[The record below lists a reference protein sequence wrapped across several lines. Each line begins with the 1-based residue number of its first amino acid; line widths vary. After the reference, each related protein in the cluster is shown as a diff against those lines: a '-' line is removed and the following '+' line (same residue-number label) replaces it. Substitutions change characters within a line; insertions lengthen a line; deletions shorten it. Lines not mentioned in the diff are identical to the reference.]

1 MTNLTRA
8 SDELFRRSPDE
19 RCESLHDMTQRCR
32 AKKAASQDKW
42 ESPRNLLTFA
52 DTERLG
58 VKIGTDG
65 YSLNDWSF
73 SQLCRMA
80 GVAKDTVNR
89 LSPKTADQVFQET
102 LNRNGEKPLQVF
114 LEDHV
119 VRSIHGT
126 AYTRLWDLDVVNVLN
141 EFAVDFQP
149 PQKGFN
155 DATGLYVGEQDMFAF
170 LIDPNGWCEINGEAF
185 APGFFVW
192 NSEVGRRS
200 LGCTTF
206 WFQAVCANH
215 ICWDCT
221 EVVDFTRKH
230 TKNVGTGLQ
239 ELRSIIAGLV
249 QKRDERKD
257 GFARV
262 VERAMEEKLGD
273 DAAEVMKVLCKQ
285 GINRGLA
292 LKALEIAKEQGRFTI
307 FSLVDALTKMARDE
321 SFAGDR
327 MEADQKAS
335 SLLSLVEV

>member
-1 MTNLTRA
+1 MDLTRA
-8 SDELFRRSPDE
+8 NEELFKRSPDE
-19 RCESLHDMTQRCR
+19 RCESLHEMTLRCR
-32 AKKAASQDKW
+32 AKKAASTDRW

-52 DTERLG
+52 DADRLG

-102 LNRNGEKPLQVF
+102 LNRNGEKPLQLY

-119 VRSIHGT
+119 IRSIHGT

-155 DATGLYVGEQDMFAF
+155 GATGMYVGEQDMFAF
-170 LIDPNGWCEINGEAF
+170 MIDPNGWCEINGEAF

-200 LGCTTF
+200 LGVQTF
-206 WFQAVCANH
+206 WFQAICQNH
-215 ICWDCT
+215 IVWDAT
-221 EVVDFTRKH
+221 EVVEWSRKH
-230 TKNVGTGLQ
+230 TANIKNGLS

-249 QKRDERKD
+249 QKRDQRKD
-257 GFARV
+257 GFYRIV
-262 VERAMEEKLGD
+262 QKAMEEKLGETSEE
-273 DAAEVMKVLCKQ
+273 AMKVLCKN
-285 GINRGLA
+285 GIGRSVAQKA
-292 LKALEIAKEQGRFTI
+292 LKIAEEQGRFTI
-307 FSLVDALTKMARDE
+307 FAIVDALTTMARE
-321 SFAGDR
+321 EQNAGDR
-327 MEADQKAS
+327 YEADQKAS